1 MNKYGMNRE
10 EEIKEEI
17 RWAEGK
23 INYYTNK
30 IYKRKLKLENKKQ
43 KLKSLIEN
51 TQATEFSG
59 NDTLI
64 KEINNKILNE
74 FKKLHIKQSKN
85 KKSKDGENI
94 NGNKNC

>member
-43 KLKSLIEN
+43 KLKSLIID
-51 TQATEFSG
+51 TQATEEEII
-59 NDTLI
+59 DTVGDILLI
-64 KEINNKILNE
+64 ANKIEE
-74 FKKLHIKQSKN
+74 FKKDIKRYHEYIEELKEDL
-85 KKSKDGENI
+85 K
-94 NGNKNC
+94 

>member
-1 MNKYGMNRE
+1 MNKYGITRE

-43 KLKSLIEN
+43 KLKSLITD
-51 TQATEFSG
+51 TQATEEEII
-59 NDTLI
+59 DTIEDILLI
-64 KEINNKILNE
+64 ADKIEE
-74 FKKLHIKQSKN
+74 FKRDIIRYHEYIEGLKEDLK
-85 KKSKDGENI
+85 
-94 NGNKNC
+94 

>member
-1 MNKYGMNRE
+1 MNKYGLNRK

-43 KLKSLIEN
+43 KLKSLITD
-51 TQATEFSG
+51 TQATEEEII
-59 NDTLI
+59 DTVEDILLI
-64 KEINNKILNE
+64 ANKIEE
-74 FKKLHIKQSKN
+74 FKKDIIRYHEYIEELKEDLK
-85 KKSKDGENI
+85 
-94 NGNKNC
+94 